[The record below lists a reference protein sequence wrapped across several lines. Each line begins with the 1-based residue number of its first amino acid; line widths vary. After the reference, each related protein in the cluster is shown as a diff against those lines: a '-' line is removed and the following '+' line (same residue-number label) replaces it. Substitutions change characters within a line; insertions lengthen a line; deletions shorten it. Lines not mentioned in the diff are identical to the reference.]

1 MTFYH
6 LGNCLA
12 LAYGP
17 YILTYKYFELSEYGA
32 FWKCVQ
38 AGGIYFLTELCKML
52 ILATFFPSDMSSA
65 GSMSVLYE
73 FLKATVDLLDLIGL
87 SIVMRKVSA
96 SGVIKVV
103 IAGLGWSTGHFL
115 LSEALPLWVGAR
127 GLQFDWQY
135 MLSSLQANVVLV
147 HHLSLAALVLLWHR
161 LPPSSPHRP
170 TLASLALSSVYLP
183 PLLPSLLTALLG
195 ALAPEGLCLLLATAL
210 PRLALAAASF
220 AALVQV
226 FP

>member
-6 LGNCLA
+6 LANCLA

-17 YILTYKYFELSEYGA
+17 YVLTYKYFELSEYGA

-52 ILATFFPSDMSSA
+52 ILATFFPADMSSA
-65 GSMSVLYE
+65 GSISVLYE
-73 FLKATVDLLDLIGL
+73 FLKCTVDLADLIGL

-96 SGVIKVV
+96 SGVTKVL

-115 LSEALPLWVGAR
+115 LSRALPLWVGAR

-135 MLSSLQANVVLV
+135 MLTSLEGNFVLV
-147 HHLSLAALVLLWHR
+147 QHLSQAALVLLWQR
-161 LPPSSPHRP
+161 LPPASPHR
-170 TLASLALSSVYLP
+170 TLLASLALASVYAP
-183 PLLPSLLTALLG
+183 PLLPALASALSAPTWLPLLLTALSSL
-195 ALAPEGLCLLLATAL
+195 T
-210 PRLALAAASF
+210 LAAASF
-220 AALVQV
+220 AALVTAL
-226 FP
+226 P